1 MANIT
6 LFSVYISPLAKYPGP
21 KLAGTYGWF
30 SISVMLTSSGLTT
43 LYQAYYDVCLG
54 GKFFKK
60 LEQLHKVYG
69 TIALR

>member
-1 MANIT
+1 MVLDIGY
-6 LFSVYISPLAKYPGP
+6 L
-21 KLAGTYGWF
+21 
-30 SISVMLTSSGLTT
+30 LTSSGLTT

-60 LEQLHKVYG
+60 LEELHEVYG